1 MAASSTR
8 LTIGTRGSV
17 LARWQAEWVKT
28 RLQAAHP
35 GLDVTLAIIK
45 TSGDKILD
53 VPLSTVGGKGLFV
66 KEIEEALLSG
76 TVDLAVHSMKDVPTV
91 LPDPLHLAAI
101 PPREDPYD
109 ALISRSGLPLA
120 KLPAGAT
127 IGTSSLRRQ
136 AQLLAYR
143 HDFTIASLRGNL
155 DTRLR
160 KVTDGADGA
169 IDAIV
174 LATAGLRRLGWET
187 RITEVLAPT
196 VCLPAIGQGALG
208 IECRRG
214 DERVNGL
221 VAVLEHPDTR
231 ACVEAE
237 RAFLTRLE
245 GGCQVPIAAHATLAG
260 DRLTLQGLIAGVR
273 GERVL
278 RDEIAG
284 AAGQGPTLGREL
296 AERLLGRGGDAV
308 LRAIYAESG

>member
-1 MAASSTR
+1 MAATPTR

-17 LARWQAEWVKT
+17 LARWQAEWVKA

-35 GLDVTLAIIK
+35 GLDVALAIIK
-45 TSGDKILD
+45 TTGDKILD
-53 VPLSTVGGKGLFV
+53 VPLSNVGGKGLFV
-66 KEIEEALLSG
+66 KEIEEALLGG

-91 LPDPLHLAAI
+91 LPDALHLAAI
-101 PPREDPYD
+101 PARDDPYD

-120 KLPAGAT
+120 ELPAGAT

-143 HDFTIASLRGNL
+143 NDLTIASLRGNL

-160 KVTDGADGA
+160 KVADGA
-169 IDAIV
+169 MDAIV
-174 LATAGLRRLGWET
+174 LATAGLRRLGWES
-187 RITEVLAPT
+187 RITEILAPS

-208 IECRRG
+208 IECRCD
-214 DERVNGL
+214 DERVNRL
-221 VAVLEHPDTR
+221 AAALDHPDTR
-231 ACVEAE
+231 ACVGAE

-260 DRLTLQGLIAGVR
+260 DRLTLQGLIAGVH

-284 AAGQGPTLGREL
+284 ASADGAALGREL

>member
-28 RLQAAHP
+28 RLRAAHP

-187 RITEVLAPT
+187 RITEILAPT

-208 IECRRG
+208 IECQRG
-214 DERVNGL
+214 DERVNRL
-221 VAVLEHPDTR
+221 VAVLDHPDTR

-284 AAGQGPTLGREL
+284 AVGQGPTLGREL

>member
-1 MAASSTR
+1 MAATPTR

-17 LARWQAEWVKT
+17 LARWQAEWVKA

-35 GLDVTLAIIK
+35 GLDVALAIIK
-45 TSGDKILD
+45 TTGDKILD
-53 VPLSTVGGKGLFV
+53 VPLSNVGGKGLFV
-66 KEIEEALLSG
+66 KEIEEALLGG

-91 LPDPLHLAAI
+91 LPDALHLAAI
-101 PPREDPYD
+101 PARDDPYD

-120 KLPAGAT
+120 ELPAGAT

-143 HDFTIASLRGNL
+143 NDLTIASLRGNL

-160 KVTDGADGA
+160 KVADGA
-169 IDAIV
+169 MDAIV
-174 LATAGLRRLGWET
+174 LATAGLRRLGWES
-187 RITEVLAPT
+187 RITEILAPS

-208 IECRRG
+208 IECRCD
-214 DERVNGL
+214 DERVNRL
-221 VAVLEHPDTR
+221 VAALDHPDTR
-231 ACVEAE
+231 ACVGAE

-260 DRLTLQGLIAGVR
+260 DRLTLQGLIAGVH

-284 AAGQGPTLGREL
+284 ASADGAALGREL